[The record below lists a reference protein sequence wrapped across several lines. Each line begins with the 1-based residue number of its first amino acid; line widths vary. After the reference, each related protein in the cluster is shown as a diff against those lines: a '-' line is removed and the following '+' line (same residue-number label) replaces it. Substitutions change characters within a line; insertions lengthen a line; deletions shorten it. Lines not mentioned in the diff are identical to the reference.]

1 MATLKEVI
9 NIVETM
15 LYKTEYNTVSAER
28 EVAEE
33 QKRYAAKA
41 MLAYHSK
48 YRSTGRKKG

>member
-48 YRSTGRKKG
+48 HISNTHEKG